1 MYLKQKHA
9 LESSQRAL
17 HAGSPSA
24 KKPKIENNPNRKTFD
39 DEDSDSDE
47 TDILIINEK
56 TSSSLEDGEI
66 PDGEVLRVDASNV
79 TVRKTVRNSLQLCNY
94 SQIV

>member
-39 DEDSDSDE
+39 DEDLDN
-47 TDILIINEK
+47 TDILTIIEK

-66 PDGEVLRVDASNV
+66 PEGEVLRVDASNV